1 MTDTRGIVGDEYHVP
16 EPLKKYDVW
25 VVWCPELG
33 KTARAPWQEGH
44 MYPAEWAED
53 KPANPRTTYSQAS
66 ATASLSPER
75 LGKSYPFPPDT
86 DPAQVEPAILIPPAK
101 VENDLLFV
109 DLDDVIVDGEMS
121 EEAWRI
127 LQRLGGYA
135 EVSRSFADQNKCESG
150 AHAWVRGELP
160 EGYGKVIADLNGRG
174 QLELYDRGRMTGC
187 TWKHIAGT
195 PTDAVPDAQVAIE
208 TLIEEYAPEPTV
220 TPKPDGGATTSAN
233 ETTVNSLKQHTENA
247 YYQLEITDVA
257 DTGAF
262 SAHRTDSRNPAHD
275 DWQGPHPD
283 HGATSSGKNDVESS
297 NFHVDPRA
305 NCWHCF
311 AHDSGGGPLA
321 LVGVLEGVVSCRRAK
336 RVYHDRQKLL
346 KTCLLARDKYAQGL
360 KEETPPYE
368 ALLSVAEAAGL
379 TLEDLDENILG
390 KATYKVAKR
399 IYADLEASDVQ

>member
-1 MTDTRGIVGDEYHVP
+1 MTGTREISIDEYHVP
-16 EPLKKYDVW
+16 GPLKEYDVW
-25 VVWCPELG
+25 VVWCPDLG

-53 KPANPRTTYSQAS
+53 KPVNPRTTYNQAS

-75 LGKSYPFPPDT
+75 LADSYPFPPDT
-86 DPAQVEPAILIPPAK
+86 EPANVEPTILIPPAK

-121 EEAWRI
+121 EEAWGI
-127 LQRLGGYA
+127 LQQLGGYA
-135 EVSRSFADQNKCESG
+135 EVSRSFADTDKDESG

-160 EGYGKVIADLNGRG
+160 EGYGKVIADLSDRG

-187 TWKHIAGT
+187 TWKHIDGT
-195 PTDAVPDAQVAIE
+195 PTDTVPNAQDTIE
-208 TLIEEYAPEPTV
+208 SLVEKYAPEPTV
-220 TPKPDGGATTSAN
+220 TPKADGGATTSAN
-233 ETTVNSLKQHTENA
+233 RTAANSPNQQTENA
-247 YYQLEITDVA
+247 YYQLEISDVA

-262 SAHRTDSRNPAHD
+262 SAYRTDARNPAHD

-283 HGATSSGKNDVESS
+283 HGATSTGKDDVESS
-297 NFHVDPRA
+297 NFHVDPKA

-321 LVGVLEGVVSCRRAK
+321 LIGVLEGVVSCRRAK

-346 KTCLLARDKYAQGL
+346 KTCLLTRDKYAPGL
-360 KEETPPYE
+360 DGETPPYE
-368 ALLSVAEAAGL
+368 ALIAVAETADLGV
-379 TLEDLDENILG
+379 EDSDENILG
-390 KATYKVAKR
+390 KATYNVAKR
-399 IYADLEASDVQ
+399 IYNDIEPSDVD